1 MYRPI
6 HIGLALAVALAA
18 PSGAAALTVSQ
29 FTGICASAAAPW
41 AEHPLIRAY
50 VGGALD
56 LLATLDEQTAYLDDL
71 YCTAPSELFDVPA
84 IIRFMESHRDS
95 YETRNA
101 MLLLVRYVEANG
113 GCEAGG

>member
-6 HIGLALAVALAA
+6 PIVLALALAA
-18 PSGAAALTVSQ
+18 PSGAAAQTVSQ
-29 FTGICASAAAPW
+29 FAEVCASAAVPC
-41 AEHPLIRAY
+41 AEHPLTRAY
-50 VGGALD
+50 VGGALG
-56 LLATLDEQTAYLDDL
+56 LLATLDQQTGYLDDL
-71 YCTAPSELFDVPA
+71 YCTAPRELFDVPA
-84 IIRFMESHRDS
+84 IIRFMEGHREG